1 MRLFLDRGKSLTGW
15 REEGFVPVAET
26 TKKVD
31 PPGDCLE
38 IALVNNMP
46 DGAVEDTESQFC
58 GLLGAATNG
67 MPVHVRLYTLP
78 HVARGERLQRY
89 LSENYADFDDL
100 FNRHF
105 DGAIITG
112 TEPRQPNLKQEPYW
126 TEMADLLNWAEENT
140 SSTIL
145 SCLAAHAGVLHSD
158 GIARS
163 PLSDKH
169 FGVFEYQKSC
179 EHPLTRGTADPIR
192 FPHSRWNDL
201 KEEALKAAGYCV
213 LTSSSKSGVDSFVKE
228 KKSSLFV
235 HFQGHPE
242 YGRQTLLKEYR
253 RDVRRYLKQER
264 DTYPSLPRGYFKKE
278 VTGLLDDFRT
288 KAIAERREVTLEAF
302 PGDEVFNTL
311 ENGWQESAK
320 QVYRNWLHYLVSRK
334 MDSATKS
341 VTVRA
346 GQY

>member
-1 MRLFLDRGKSLTGW
+1 MRLFLDRGESLTGW
-15 REEGFVPVAET
+15 TEEGFIPVPET
-26 TKKVD
+26 TKKIN

-38 IALVNNMP
+38 IALINNMP

-58 GLLGAATNG
+58 GLLSAATNG
-67 MPVHVRLYTLP
+67 MPVHVRFYTLP
-78 HVARGERLQRY
+78 HVPRGERLKRY

-100 FNRHF
+100 FSRHF

-126 TEMADLLNWAEENT
+126 TEMADLLNWSEENT
-140 SSTIL
+140 ASTIL

-163 PLSDKH
+163 PLPDKH
-169 FGVFEYQKSC
+169 FGVFEYEKSSQ
-179 EHPLTRGTADPIR
+179 HPLTRGAADPIR

-201 KEEALKAAGYCV
+201 KEEALKSAGYCV
-213 LTSSSKSGVDSFVKE
+213 LTRSSESGVDSFVKE
-228 KKSSLFV
+228 KKKSLFV

-264 DTYPSLPRGYFKKE
+264 ESYPSLPRGYFDEK

-288 KAIAERREVTLEAF
+288 KAIAERRELTMEAF

-311 ENGWQESAK
+311 QNGWQESAK

-334 MDSATKS
+334 TERATTS